1 MSKLAS
7 VVCVAAALLV
17 LPAGAVAKRKPPPPP
32 PPPTAP
38 PPSSS
43 STYVRTDANLINGV
57 QYDVTPE
64 DVQAT
69 SDGGSIDLGLTASP
83 NGSHPGV
90 SWLLKGDGFG
100 TAQWQ
105 EEVGCLGTPPGAYAD
120 AVSVTTT
127 SDGGYVLA
135 GGTIGCG
142 SGTNCP
148 ELSGIQCAL
157 VERLDAT
164 GRLEWA
170 GVYSAGVD
178 GTVFNQVAAT
188 AGGGFVAVGSATDAN
203 HDIGALIVKLDALGN
218 VQWETELGPGS
229 TTQAQFEA
237 VQPASDG
244 GFLATGE
251 FFTPSANTPMNL
263 LVAKFDGSGGLS
275 WQRGLAGTKADGT
288 PSNERGFSAVQ
299 TAAGGFAVAGSWS
312 NTTSPGTCCS
322 GPLLIQL
329 DASGSVQWQRA
340 YNGGVR
346 CFDNGLSCESI
357 GGVAYSLRQT
367 ADGGYL
373 LAGESPVELG
383 NEAPEGPWLAKT
395 DGNGSLVWQE
405 SDYEVTVTGGPL
417 SEYFAAAAITPAG
430 YLAAGATENPANGLG
445 ELLSVQ
451 TDPAGAVGTCSQ
463 IHQVSTLAPIDPSL
477 ATVAPGLPVS
487 KPAVSVSPS
496 PAQILATSTAA
507 SSGQC

>member
-1 MSKLAS
+1 MSKLAF
-7 VVCVAAALLV
+7 VVCAAAALLV
-17 LPAGAVAKRKPPPPP
+17 LPAGAVAKKKPPPPP
-32 PPPTAP
+32 TPPPPT
-38 PPSSS
+38 PSSS
-43 STYVRTDANLINGV
+43 STYVRTDANLVNGV

-69 SDGGSIDLGLTASP
+69 SDGGSIDLGLTTSP

-90 SWLLKGDGFG
+90 SWLLKADGFG

-120 AVSVTTT
+120 AVSATPS

-170 GVYSAGVD
+170 DVYSAGVD
-178 GTVFNQVAAT
+178 GTVFNQIAAT
-188 AGGGFVAVGSATDAN
+188 ADGGFVAVGSATDAN

-218 VQWETELGPGS
+218 VQWKSELGPGA

-237 VQPASDG
+237 VQPTSDG
-244 GFLATGE
+244 GFLAAGE
-251 FFTPSANTPMNL
+251 FFTPSGNTPMNL
-263 LVAKFDGSGGLS
+263 LVARFDGSGGLS
-275 WQRGLAGTKADGT
+275 WQRGLAGTTADGT
-288 PSNERGFSAVQ
+288 PSTERGFSAVQ
-299 TAAGGFAVAGSWS
+299 TAAGGFAIAGSWS
-312 NTTSPGTCCS
+312 NTTYPGTCCS

-346 CFDNGLSCESI
+346 CFDNGLSCASI
-357 GGVAYSLRQT
+357 GGVAYSLHQT

-373 LAGESPVELG
+373 LAGGSPLELG

-395 DGNGSLVWQE
+395 DGSGALVWQE
-405 SDYEVTVTGGPL
+405 SDYEVDPGSGGPL

-430 YLAAGATENPANGLG
+430 YLAAGWTESPANGLG
-445 ELLSVQ
+445 ELFSVQ
-451 TDPAGAVGTCSQ
+451 TDASGAVGTCSQ
-463 IHQVSTLAPIDPSL
+463 IHPTSTLAPIDPSL
-477 ATVAPGLPVS
+477 VGVASGLPVS
-487 KPAVSVSPS
+487 NPAISEGPS
-496 PAQILATSTAA
+496 PAQTQATSTAA